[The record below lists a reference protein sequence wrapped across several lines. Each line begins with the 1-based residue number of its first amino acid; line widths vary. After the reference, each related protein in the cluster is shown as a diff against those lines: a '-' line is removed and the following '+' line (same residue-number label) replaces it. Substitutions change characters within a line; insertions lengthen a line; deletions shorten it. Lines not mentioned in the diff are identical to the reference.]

1 VPVILTRIATMAAF
15 VFRRSLWLTSYGTGL
30 SKQ

>member
-15 VFRRSLWLTSYGTGL
+15 IFRKTIWLKKYGIG
-30 SKQ
+30 